1 MQVYFVVE
9 VHVRLFAAG
18 ADVFF
23 ATFMNSFGA
32 CVVVGEGGGRACAC
46 VYGGKGCIHVMNV

>member
-1 MQVYFVVE
+1 MVE